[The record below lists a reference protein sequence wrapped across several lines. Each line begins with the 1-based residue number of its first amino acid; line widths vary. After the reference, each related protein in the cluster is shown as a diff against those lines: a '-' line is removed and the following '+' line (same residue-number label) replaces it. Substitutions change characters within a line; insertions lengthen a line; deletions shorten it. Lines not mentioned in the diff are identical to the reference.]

1 MQKNMLTKQKNDI
14 IKEIEKIKKEKSL
27 LIKNINSINI
37 KNSKIINSER
47 REKKI
52 IENLKKENEE
62 LEKEYNRIKDDYQFL
77 VLESINLKETYEKEN
92 KSKNKVNMSTIS
104 ANSSMIGYQIS
115 PEEYEEYDILRKNK
129 DENDALIMQLKSN
142 NEAQELEINE
152 LKEKIKLIK
161 KRKNMQ

>member
-1 MQKNMLTKQKNDI
+1 MLTKQKNDI
-14 IKEIEKIKKEKSL
+14 IKEIEKIKKEKN
-27 LIKNINSINI
+27 LIVKNMNNI
-37 KNSKIINSER
+37 KIRNSKIMNSER
-47 REKKI
+47 KEKKI
-52 IENLKKENEE
+52 IENLKKENED

-77 VLESINLKETYEKEN
+77 VLEKINLKETYEKEN
-92 KSKNKVNMSTIS
+92 KNKNKVNMSTIS

-152 LKEKIKLIK
+152 LKEKLKQIK
-161 KRKNMQ
+161 KLKKII